1 MDILLIS
8 ISFILSFFI
17 IIVSQKHFLNNNYVD
32 KINTRSSHSSLA
44 TRTGGISLF
53 STLFLISVYF
63 YLTGYDIYEFSILI
77 PLSILATVGLYDDI
91 NGVDFKLKFIF
102 QIIAAKIII
111 DNGLIIDNLHGF
123 GGLYEISRITAQLL
137 TVFIIVAI
145 INSIN
150 FIDGVDGLAI
160 TNVLLFICGFE
171 FFALEQTYYSNLS
184 IILIGSI
191 MPLYYF
197 NFRKKN
203 KVFLG
208 DSGSLFLGG
217 IISIYVITVLTND
230 YIMSPE
236 YDLHKILFVISI
248 LFYPI
253 IDIIRIFFL
262 RLIKGTS
269 PFKPDKNHIHHL
281 ILKKI
286 NNHFLATLIITSIS
300 ILFLIFIQII
310 F

>member
-1 MDILLIS
+1 MALDKTT
-8 ISFILSFFI
+8 SFILSCFI
-17 IIVSQKHFLNNNYVD
+17 IIVSKKHFLHNNYID

-44 TRTGGISLF
+44 TRSGGFSLF

-63 YLTGYDIYEFSILI
+63 YLTGYDIYEFSLLI
-77 PLSILATVGLYDDI
+77 PLSILAVVGLYDDI

-111 DNGLIIDNLHGF
+111 DNGLVIENLHGF
-123 GGLYEISRITAQLL
+123 GGIYEISRITAQLL
-137 TVFIIVAI
+137 TVLVIVAI

-160 TNVLLFICGFE
+160 TTVVLFICGFE
-171 FFALEQTYYSNLS
+171 FFALEQTSYSNLS
-184 IILIGSI
+184 IILIASI
-191 MPLYYF
+191 MPLFYF
-197 NFRKKN
+197 NFRKKI

-217 IISIYVITVLTND
+217 IISIYVIRILTNE
-230 YIMSPE
+230 YIIKPE

-262 RLIKGTS
+262 RLIKGKS
-269 PFKPDKNHIHHL
+269 PFRPDKNHIHHL
-281 ILKKI
+281 VLKKI
-286 NNHFLATLIITSIS
+286 NNHFLTTLIISSIS
-300 ILFLIFIQII
+300 VLFLIFTQII